1 MAEWRRT
8 LPRAS
13 RLDHRSVR
21 SALPPDRERAS
32 STPARFDRM
41 HVLFCAAMSR
51 RYRFVALLLTLVPSC
66 FHPFTLGGSPEV
78 GFLGG
83 TTSWAGRRRSE
94 VTKEGYQKS
103 GHAKLRRKVIS
114 QSSSHDVR
122 PSSPVHHQLRCP
134 RLGICCMISDDPLT
148 LRRAGTDQVPS
159 AGPSFP
165 ALFRALYPRQG

>member
-66 FHPFTLGGSPEV
+66 FHPFTLGGAPRSA
-78 GFLGG
+78 
-83 TTSWAGRRRSE
+83 SWAGRRRSE

-103 GHAKLRRKVIS
+103 EHAELSRKVIS